1 MLYISAAIK
10 PDFAR
15 GLFFSD
21 SINLISKEK
30 ESKHSSK
37 RDLFLKILEIIT
49 VFFVFFKN
57 PPPFNKTQKIKF
69 ITTNWNQPFEVFNLL
84 LLHANNQ
91 CWMPLHLTTICSQH
105 YWNIII
111 NIAHEYILHIS
122 LQKKTMW
129 CSLLFLSQDKKMNR
143 QSTDF
148 PLLSTVYKM
157 YTYMHVLTSVSS
169 YMALYYP
176 VSIFSMVWIIMRTY
190 LIINMN

>member
-1 MLYISAAIK
+1 MPTISAGCLSILQ
-10 PDFAR
+10 
-15 GLFFSD
+15 LFVLS
-21 SINLISKEK
+21 
-30 ESKHSSK
+30 
-37 RDLFLKILEIIT
+37 
-49 VFFVFFKN
+49 
-57 PPPFNKTQKIKF
+57 
-69 ITTNWNQPFEVFNLL
+69 TTD
-84 LLHANNQ
+84 
-91 CWMPLHLTTICSQH
+91 
-105 YWNIII
+105 III

-176 VSIFSMVWIIMRTY
+176 VSIFSMVWIIMRTELKFKPNICY
-190 LIINMN
+190 KLWKKVFPTGIKALPAWWKHKEKWQHFPENDYNDNEKIQCSFQYTWKLNSKCIEFT

>member
-57 PPPFNKTQKIKF
+57 PPPLSTKQKQKIKF
-69 ITTNWNQPFEVFNLL
+69 ITTN
-84 LLHANNQ
+84 
-91 CWMPLHLTTICSQH
+91 
-105 YWNIII
+105 
-111 NIAHEYILHIS
+111 
-122 LQKKTMW
+122 
-129 CSLLFLSQDKKMNR
+129 
-143 QSTDF
+143 
-148 PLLSTVYKM
+148 
-157 YTYMHVLTSVSS
+157 
-169 YMALYYP
+169 
-176 VSIFSMVWIIMRTY
+176 
-190 LIINMN
+190 

>member
-1 MLYISAAIK
+1 MPTISAGCLSILQ
-10 PDFAR
+10 
-15 GLFFSD
+15 LFVLS
-21 SINLISKEK
+21 
-30 ESKHSSK
+30 
-37 RDLFLKILEIIT
+37 
-49 VFFVFFKN
+49 
-57 PPPFNKTQKIKF
+57 
-69 ITTNWNQPFEVFNLL
+69 TTD
-84 LLHANNQ
+84 
-91 CWMPLHLTTICSQH
+91 
-105 YWNIII
+105 III

-122 LQKKTMW
+122 LQKNTIW

-190 LIINMN
+190 LIINMNWNLNQIFATIYEKRFSQQASKLCLHGENIRKNNSIFQKMIIMIMKKFNVVCSILDN

>member
-69 ITTNWNQPFEVFNLL
+69 ITTNWNQPFEVLNLL

-91 CWMPLHLTTICSQH
+91 CWMPLHLTNICSQH

-122 LQKKTMW
+122 LQKKQCDVVC
-129 CSLLFLSQDKKMNR
+129 CSWVRPNKW
-143 QSTDF
+143 TDRVQISHCYQ
-148 PLLSTVYKM
+148 PCIKCTHTCM
-157 YTYMHVLTSVSS
+157 Y
-169 YMALYYP
+169 
-176 VSIFSMVWIIMRTY
+176 
-190 LIINMN
+190 